1 MARSCLAERKVVK
14 GMAAL
19 ADLVG
24 LDDPVD
30 PAAMQFTAKPSKSCH
45 GCVFKGQRTSV
56 CREASRLAVLAG
68 FKDCDE
74 GVVYV
79 ALDVDLKQTSIV

>member
-1 MARSCLAERKVVK
+1 MR

-30 PAAMQFTAKPSKSCH
+30 PAEMQFMAKPGKSCH
-45 GCVFKGQRTSV
+45 GCAFLGQRTKV

-74 GVVYV
+74 GIIYI
-79 ALDVDLKQTSIV
+79 ALDVDLKQASIV